1 MTRPT
6 SRLIFLSRKLLEMK
20 LVIVESPAKC
30 TTIKRYLGED
40 YLVMASLGHIR
51 DLATSGKDGLG
62 VNVAE
67 DFSPT
72 YNINKD
78 KLHIVKE
85 LKNAMSKCDEVILA
99 TDPDREGEAIAW
111 HLAQVLGLD
120 INSTKRLEFHE
131 ITRDSIGEA
140 MLHPRTIDKNLV
152 SSQETRR
159 IIDRIIGFKLSTLLF
174 KKIRSRSGGRV
185 QSATLKMIADHDDEI
200 AKFVPEEYWTINVKI
215 NAFKRTFAVNFVSD
229 KGEAVQ
235 ISNGAQASSIVDRI
249 PENLKVINVEKKI
262 KVSDSK
268 EPFITSTLQQEAFS
282 RLKFKTKK
290 TQLIA
295 QQLYE
300 GIEVDGEHVGLI
312 TYMRTDSTRL
322 SPTFVQRATAYI
334 TEKFGKEYLG
344 HAKKIR
350 QVSMMQDAHEAIR
363 PTSNHR
369 TPESV
374 RKFLTNDQYNL
385 YKLIYNRTVASLM
398 QSKKDEQMT
407 IYLGANDLLFKLDLT
422 RTLFKGY
429 EAIYVD
435 TEKEENHFDY
445 FPDFEVGKE
454 FKVASKEAEQK
465 FTQAPAHYSEAKI
478 VRLMEEV
485 GIGRPSTYA
494 STIDT
499 LRKRKY
505 VDNESGIL
513 TITQQGAL
521 TSTVLNKYFPEII
534 NTKYTAQMEKKLDN
548 IEDGSQSRS
557 KILNEFYYPFIE
569 HFNVVSQIM
578 YKEKFVETGDMCPIC
593 GAPLVIKEGKNGTFI
608 GCSNF
613 PGCKYVQKEE
623 TDKNEPTKIGE
634 KCPEC
639 GGDLV
644 LREKNGSTFVSCS
657 NFPKCHYTRKM
668 PTTNVSPTIED
679 TKPVKDCPDC
689 DGYLIKKK
697 GRYGYFLGCINY
709 PKCTHMEKIKRNKRK

>member
-1 MTRPT
+1 MR
-6 SRLIFLSRKLLEMK
+6 RKTKEPMK

-30 TTIKRYLGED
+30 TTIKRYLGD
-40 YLVMASLGHIR
+40 NYIVMASLGHIR

-62 VNVAE
+62 VDVKN
-67 DFSPT
+67 DFQPT
-72 YNINKD
+72 YIVNKD
-78 KLHIVKE
+78 KQHIIRE
-85 LKNAMSKCDEVILA
+85 LKNAMDKCDEVILA

-120 INSTKRLEFHE
+120 IETTKRLEFHE

-140 MLHPRTIDKNLV
+140 MKNPRTINKSLV

-174 KKIRSRSGGRV
+174 KKIHSRSAGRV

-200 AKFVPEEYWTINVKI
+200 AKFVPEEYWTITTKI
-215 NAFKRTFAVNFVSD
+215 NAFGKEFNIALLNDNGKEVDLKN
-229 KGEAVQ
+229 GE
-235 ISNGAQASSIVDRI
+235 QAHAILDRI
-249 PENLKVINVEKKI
+249 PEKLNVSKVEKKI
-262 KVSDSK
+262 KISDSK

-290 TQLIA
+290 TQLVA

-322 SPTFVQRATAYI
+322 SPTFVSRATTYI
-334 TEKFGKEYLG
+334 QEKFGKEFLG

-385 YKLIYNRTVASLM
+385 YKLIYNRTLASLM

-407 IYLGANDLLFKLDLT
+407 IYLKGNVLLYKLDLT
-422 RTLFKGY
+422 RTVFKGY
-429 EAIYVD
+429 EIIYAD

-445 FPDFEVGKE
+445 FPDFADGEE
-454 FKVASKEAEQK
+454 FKVIDKSAEQK

-499 LRKRKY
+499 IKKRKY
-505 VDNESGIL
+505 VEDESGIL
-513 TITQQGAL
+513 TVTQQGAL

-534 NTKYTAQMEKKLDN
+534 DTKYTALMEKKLDN
-548 IEDGSQSRS
+548 IEDGNQSRS

-569 HFNVVSQIM
+569 HFDKVSQVM
-578 YKEKFVETGDMCPIC
+578 YKEKFVETGEKCPVC
-593 GAPLVIKEGKNGTFI
+593 GAPLVLKEGKNGTFV

-613 PGCKYVQKEE
+613 PTCKYVQKEE
-623 TDKNEPTKIGE
+623 KVNNAKELGE

-639 GGDLV
+639 GGEL
-644 LREKNGSTFVSCS
+644 LIREKNGSTFVTCS

-668 PTTNVSPTIED
+668 QATNTSATIED
-679 TKPVKDCPDC
+679 AKPVKDCPDC

-697 GRYGYFLGCINY
+697 GKYGYFLGCINY
-709 PKCTHMEKIKRNKRK
+709 PKCSHMERIPRKKRK

>member
-1 MTRPT
+1 
-6 SRLIFLSRKLLEMK
+6 MK

-40 YLVMASLGHIR
+40 YQVMASLGHIR

-62 VNVAE
+62 VDVNK
-67 DFSPT
+67 DFLPT
-72 YNINKD
+72 YIINKD
-78 KLHIVKE
+78 KQHIVRE
-85 LKNAMSKCDEVILA
+85 LKNAMYKCDEVILA

-120 INSTKRLEFHE
+120 VETTKRLEFHE
-131 ITRDSIGEA
+131 ITRDSISEA
-140 MLHPRTIDKNLV
+140 MAHPRTINKNLV

-185 QSATLKMIADHDDEI
+185 QSATLKMIADHDEEI
-200 AKFVPEEYWTINVKI
+200 AKFIPEEYWVINTKI
-215 NAFKRTFAVNFVSD
+215 NAFRRNFSINLVSD
-229 KGEAVQ
+229 NGES
-235 ISNGAQASSIVDRI
+235 IKITNKDQADAILARI
-249 PENLKVINVEKKI
+249 PETLKVEKVEKKI

-290 TQLIA
+290 TQLVA

-322 SPTFVQRATAYI
+322 SPTFVSRATAYI
-334 TEKFGKEYLG
+334 QEKFGKEFLG

-385 YKLIYNRTVASLM
+385 YKLIYNRTLASLM

-407 IYLGANDLLFKLDLT
+407 IYLKGNDLLYKLDLT
-422 RTLFKGY
+422 RTVFKGY
-429 EAIYVD
+429 EVIYAD

-445 FPDFEVGKE
+445 FPDFADGEE
-454 FKVASKEAEQK
+454 FKVIEKNAEQK

-499 LRKRKY
+499 IKKRKY
-505 VDNESGIL
+505 VEDESGIL
-513 TITQQGAL
+513 TVTQQGAL

-534 NTKYTAQMEKKLDN
+534 DTKYTALMEKKLDN
-548 IEDGSQSRS
+548 IEDGNQSRS

-569 HFNVVSQIM
+569 HFDKVSQVM
-578 YKEKFVETGDMCPIC
+578 YKEKFVETGDKCPVC
-593 GAPLVIKEGKNGTFI
+593 GAPLVLKEGKNGTFV

-613 PGCKYVQKEE
+613 PTCKYVQKEE
-623 TDKNEPTKIGE
+623 KVNNAKELGE
-634 KCPEC
+634 KCPDC
-639 GGDLV
+639 GGDL
-644 LREKNGSTFVSCS
+644 LIREKNGSTFITCS
-657 NFPKCHYTRKM
+657 NFPKCRYTRKM
-668 PTTNVSPTIED
+668 LTTNTSPTIED
-679 TKPVKDCPDC
+679 AKPVKDCPDC

-697 GRYGYFLGCINY
+697 GKYGYFLGCINY
-709 PKCTHMEKIKRNKRK
+709 PKCSHMERIPRKKRK

>member
-1 MTRPT
+1 
-6 SRLIFLSRKLLEMK
+6 MK

-62 VNVAE
+62 VDITK

-72 YNINKD
+72 YIINKE
-78 KLHIVKE
+78 KRHIVNE
-85 LKNAMSKCDEVILA
+85 LKSAMSKCDEVILA

-120 INSTKRLEFHE
+120 INTTKRLEFHE
-131 ITRDSIGEA
+131 ITRDSISEA
-140 MLHPRTIDKNLV
+140 MKNPRTINQNLV

-185 QSATLKMIADHDDEI
+185 QSATLKMIADHDEEI
-200 AKFVPEEYWTINVKI
+200 AKFVPEEYWVINTKI
-215 NAFKRTFAVNFVSD
+215 NAFKRNFAINL
-229 KGEAVQ
+229 
-235 ISNGAQASSIVDRI
+235 ISNHGESIKITTKEQADEILSRI
-249 PENLKVINVEKKI
+249 PESLTVDKIERKI

-282 RLKFKTKK
+282 RLKFKTRK
-290 TQLIA
+290 TQLVA

-334 TEKFGKEYLG
+334 QEKFGKEYLG

-385 YKLIYNRTVASLM
+385 YKLIYNRTLASLM

-407 IYLGANDLLFKLDLT
+407 IYLKGNDLVYKLDLT

-429 EAIYVD
+429 EIIYAD
-435 TEKEENHFDY
+435 SEKEENHFDY
-445 FPDFEVGKE
+445 FPDFADGET
-454 FKVASKEAEQK
+454 FKVIDKSAEQK
-465 FTQAPAHYSEAKI
+465 FTQPPSHYSEAKI
-478 VRLMEEV
+478 VKLMEEE

-499 LRKRKY
+499 IIKRKY
-505 VDNESGIL
+505 VSDEGGIL
-513 TITQQGAL
+513 TVTPQGSL

-534 NTKYTAQMEKKLDN
+534 DTKYTALMEKKLDN
-548 IEDGSQSRS
+548 IEDGNQSRS
-557 KILNEFYYPFIE
+557 KILTEFYYPFIE
-569 HFNVVSQIM
+569 HFDRVSQVM
-578 YKEKFVETGDMCPIC
+578 YKEKFVETGEFCPEC
-593 GAPLVIKEGKNGTFI
+593 GAPLVRKEGKNGTFV

-613 PGCKYVQKEE
+613 PTCRYVPKKEE
-623 TDKNEPTKIGE
+623 KVILTKKIGE

-639 GGDLV
+639 GGDL
-644 LREKNGSTFVSCS
+644 LLKEKNGSTFVTCS
-657 NFPKCHYTRKM
+657 NFPKCRYTRNVANAT
-668 PTTNVSPTIED
+668 PATTSED
-679 TKPVKDCPDC
+679 NKPVKDCPDC
-689 DGYLIKKK
+689 DGYLIRKK

-709 PKCTHMEKIKRNKRK
+709 PKCSHMERIVKKKRK

>member
-1 MTRPT
+1 
-6 SRLIFLSRKLLEMK
+6 MK

-40 YLVMASLGHIR
+40 YQVMASLGHIR

-62 VNVAE
+62 VDVTK
-67 DFSPT
+67 DFLPT
-72 YNINKD
+72 YIINKD
-78 KLHIVKE
+78 KQHIVRE
-85 LKNAMSKCDEVILA
+85 LKNAMYKCDEVILA

-120 INSTKRLEFHE
+120 VETTKRLEFHE
-131 ITRDSIGEA
+131 ITRDSISEA
-140 MLHPRTIDKNLV
+140 MAHPRTININLV

-185 QSATLKMIADHDDEI
+185 QSATLKMIADHDEEI
-200 AKFVPEEYWTINVKI
+200 AKFVPEEYWVINTKI
-215 NAFKRTFAVNFVSD
+215 NAFRRNFAVNLVSD
-229 KGEAVQ
+229 NGEN
-235 ISNGAQASSIVDRI
+235 IKITNKDQADAILSRI
-249 PENLKVINVEKKI
+249 PATLKVEKVERKI

-290 TQLIA
+290 TQLVA

-322 SPTFVQRATAYI
+322 SPTFVSRATTYI
-334 TEKFGKEYLG
+334 QEKFGKEFLG
-344 HAKKIR
+344 HTKKIR

-385 YKLIYNRTVASLM
+385 YKLIYNRTLASLM

-407 IYLGANDLLFKLDLT
+407 IYLKGNDLLYKLDLT
-422 RTLFKGY
+422 RTVFKGY
-429 EAIYVD
+429 EVIYAD

-445 FPDFEVGKE
+445 FPDFADGEE
-454 FKVASKEAEQK
+454 FKVIEKNAEQK

-499 LRKRKY
+499 IKKRKY
-505 VDNESGIL
+505 VEDESGIL
-513 TITQQGAL
+513 TVTQQGAL

-534 NTKYTAQMEKKLDN
+534 DTKYTALMEKKLDN
-548 IEDGSQSRS
+548 IEDGNQSRS

-569 HFNVVSQIM
+569 HFDKVSQVM
-578 YKEKFVETGDMCPIC
+578 YKEKFVETGDKCPVC
-593 GAPLVIKEGKNGTFI
+593 GAPLVLKEGKNGTFV

-613 PGCKYVQKEE
+613 PTCKYVQKEE
-623 TDKNEPTKIGE
+623 KVNTAKELGE

-639 GGDLV
+639 GGEL
-644 LREKNGSTFVSCS
+644 LIREKNGSTFVTCS
-657 NFPKCHYTRKM
+657 NFPKCRYTRKM
-668 PTTNVSPTIED
+668 LATNESATIED
-679 TKPVKDCPDC
+679 AKPVKDCPDC

-697 GRYGYFLGCINY
+697 GKYGYFLGCINY
-709 PKCTHMEKIKRNKRK
+709 PKCSHMERIPRKKRK

>member
-1 MTRPT
+1 MK
-6 SRLIFLSRKLLEMK
+6 RKRRMK

-30 TTIKRYLGED
+30 TTIKRYLGD
-40 YLVMASLGHIR
+40 NYIVMASLGHIR

-62 VNVAE
+62 VDVNN

-72 YNINKD
+72 YIINKD
-78 KLHIVKE
+78 KQHIVRE
-85 LKNAMSKCDEVILA
+85 LKNAMDKCDEVILA

-120 INSTKRLEFHE
+120 VETTKRLEFHE
-131 ITRDSIGEA
+131 ITRDSISEA
-140 MLHPRTIDKNLV
+140 MNHPRTINKSLV

-174 KKIRSRSGGRV
+174 KKIHSRSAGRV

-200 AKFVPEEYWTINVKI
+200 AKFVPEEYWTITTKIKAFNKEFNV
-215 NAFKRTFAVNFVSD
+215 ALLSD
-229 KGEAVQ
+229 
-235 ISNGAQASSIVDRI
+235 NGQDIEIKNSEQAHAILDRI
-249 PENLKVINVEKKI
+249 PEKLNVAKVEKKI
-262 KVSDSK
+262 KISDSK

-290 TQLIA
+290 TQLVA

-322 SPTFVQRATAYI
+322 SPTFVQRATDYI

-385 YKLIYNRTVASLM
+385 YKLIYNRTLASLM

-407 IYLGANDLLFKLDLT
+407 VFLEGDGLTFKLDLT
-422 RTLFKGY
+422 RTLFQGY
-429 EAIYVD
+429 EAIYKDV
-435 TEKEENHFDY
+435 EKEENHFEF
-445 FPDFEVGKE
+445 FPDFENDEQFEATLKE
-454 FKVASKEAEQK
+454 TEQK
-465 FTQAPAHYSEAKI
+465 FTQPPAHYSEAKI

-499 LRKRKY
+499 IRKRKY

-513 TITQQGAL
+513 ITTKQGNL
-521 TSTVLNKYFPEII
+521 TSVVLNKYFPEIV
-534 NTKYTAQMEKKLDN
+534 NTKYTATMEKKLDN
-548 IEDGSQSRS
+548 IEEGNQSRS
-557 KILNEFYYPFIE
+557 KILNDFYYPFIE
-569 HFNVVSQIM
+569 EFDRVSKIM
-578 YKEKFVETGDMCPIC
+578 YKESFVETGDKCPKC
-593 GAPLVIKEGKNGTFI
+593 GAPLVIKEGKNGQFV

-613 PGCKYVQKEE
+613 PECKYVQKQES
-623 TDKNEPTKIGE
+623 DAPKPTPIGE

-639 GGDLV
+639 GGELL
-644 LREKNGSTFVSCS
+644 LRNKNGNSFITCS
-657 NFPKCHYTRKM
+657 NFPKCRYTRKVASSN
-668 PTTNVSPTIED
+668 TSPVIEEE
-679 TKPVKDCPDC
+679 KKVKDCPDC
-689 DGYLIKKK
+689 DGYLVKKK
-697 GRYGYFLGCINY
+697 GRFGYFLGCINY
-709 PKCTHMEKIKRNKRK
+709 PKCNHMERIMRKKRK